1 MQQAMT
7 NDQEVVVELLKTW
20 MEKHD
25 IALLAKENQIVFWE
39 NEAWVMWTMK
49 EAVNIFK
56 ATLIPFGLMK
66 ICDDNAVR
74 IAALELNR
82 SYIAGV
88 NSPTVIQPQYF
99 NLHRNAVKL
108 GNDFG
113 CYKEEIVRNLI
124 SHCESRRV
132 NILLTDLG
140 RILDFAMSYLEQP
153 KLSSQER
160 NDLIR
165 KAIVGTQYKERNYNS
180 RYLWDGRM
188 HAVIRYGKASG
199 LCVVHAADI
208 EAIVVGILTGTQA
221 AKKFATG
228 FKRDLLNVALGR

>member
-1 MQQAMT
+1 MT
-7 NDQEVVVELLKTW
+7 NDQEVVVELIKSW
-20 MEKHD
+20 MEKHES
-25 IALLAKENQIVFWE
+25 ALLAKENQIVFWE
-39 NEAWVMWTMK
+39 NEAWVVWTMK

-88 NSPTVIQPQYF
+88 NSKTVIQPQYF
-99 NLHRNAVKL
+99 NFHRNAVKL

-113 CYKEEIVRNLI
+113 NYKEEIVRNLI
-124 SHCESRRV
+124 SHCESGQV
-132 NILLTDLG
+132 NIKLTDLG

-160 NDLIR
+160 NELIR

-180 RYLWDGRM
+180 RFLHEGRM
-188 HAVIRYGKASG
+188 HAVIRYGKNNG
-199 LCVVHAADI
+199 LCIVNEADL
-208 EAIVVGILTGTQA
+208 EGTAITILSNTQA
-221 AKKFATG
+221 AKKFAKG

>member
-1 MQQAMT
+1 MT
-7 NDQEVVVELLKTW
+7 NDQEVVVELLKKW
-20 MEKHD
+20 MEQHD
-25 IALLAKENQIVFWE
+25 SALLAKENQIVFWE
-39 NEAWVMWTMK
+39 NEVWVVWTMK

-66 ICDDNAVR
+66 LCDDNAVR

-88 NSPTVIQPQYF
+88 NSKTVIQPQYF
-99 NLHRNAVKL
+99 NFHRNAVKL

-113 CYKEEIVRNLI
+113 NYKEEVVRKVIELF
-124 SHCESRRV
+124 ESMMV
-132 NILLTDLG
+132 NVKLTDIG
-140 RILDFAMSYLEQP
+140 YILDYAMEYLEQP

-160 NDLIR
+160 NEFIR
-165 KAIVGTQYKERNYNS
+165 KLIVNTQFKERNYKS

-188 HAVIRYGKASG
+188 HAVIRYGKVNG
-199 LCVVHAADI
+199 LFSISHIDVEDTVI
-208 EAIVVGILTGTQA
+208 KILSNTQA
-221 AKKFATG
+221 AKKFAKG

>member
-1 MQQAMT
+1 MT
-7 NDQEVVVELLKTW
+7 ADQEVVVELIKSW
-20 MEKHD
+20 FEKHD
-25 IALLAKENQIVFWE
+25 ASLLAKESQVVFWE
-39 NEAWVMWTMK
+39 NEGWVIWTLR
-49 EAVNIFK
+49 ESVNIFK
-56 ATLIPFGLMK
+56 AVLIPFGLLK
-66 ICDDNAVR
+66 LCDDNAVR

>member
-1 MQQAMT
+1 MT
-7 NDQEVVVELLKTW
+7 ADQEVVVELIKSW
-20 MEKHD
+20 FEKHD
-25 IALLAKENQIVFWE
+25 ASLLAKESQVVFWE
-39 NEAWVMWTMK
+39 NEGWVIWTLR
-49 EAVNIFK
+49 ESVNIFK
-56 ATLIPFGLMK
+56 AVLIPFGLLK
-66 ICDDNAVR
+66 LCDDNAVR

-199 LCVVHAADI
+199 LCMLHTDDI
-208 EAIVVGILTGTQA
+208 ETIVVDILTNTQA

>member
-1 MQQAMT
+1 MT
-7 NDQEVVVELLKTW
+7 NDQEVVVELLKKW
-20 MEKHD
+20 MEQHD
-25 IALLAKENQIVFWE
+25 SALLAKENQIVFWE
-39 NEAWVMWTMK
+39 NEAWVVWTMK

-88 NSPTVIQPQYF
+88 NSKTVIQPQYF
-99 NLHRNAVKL
+99 NFHRSAVKL

-113 CYKEEIVRNLI
+113 NYKEEVVSRVIELF
-124 SHCESRRV
+124 ESMQV
-132 NILLTDLG
+132 NVKLTDLG
-140 RILDFAMSYLEQP
+140 YILDYAMGYLEQP

-160 NDLIR
+160 NEYIR
-165 KAIVGTQYKERNYNS
+165 KLILNTQFKERNYKS

-188 HAVIRYGKASG
+188 HAVIRYGKVSG
-199 LCVVHAADI
+199 LFSLSDVDVEDTVI
-208 EAIVVGILTGTQA
+208 KILTGTQA
-221 AKKFATG
+221 AKKFAKDY
-228 FKRDLLNVALGR
+228 KRDLLNVALGR